1 MRLCGRVVCESVVCG
16 RVVCVKELCVSKLR
30 VGGRTRREE
39 RTGGGA
45 DGSAQTKTRT
55 PHKDVGN
62 KHGKKT
68 RFCGGL
74 NMFKTLGWVLTPAA
88 EEWPNVNLMTSISSP
103 GENWGAWSQKWLE
116 HLQGVIPMK
125 PVYFLLG
132 TPIYS
137 IFFGDNNYKT

>member
-1 MRLCGRVVCESVVCG
+1 MCVRVCGRVVCESVVCG

-45 DGSAQTKTRT
+45 VGSAQTKTRT

-62 KHGKKT
+62 KHGRKT

-125 PVYFLLG
+125 PVYFFVVYPNL
-132 TPIYS
+132 
-137 IFFGDNNYKT
+137 

>member
-1 MRLCGRVVCESVVCG
+1 
-16 RVVCVKELCVSKLR
+16 
-30 VGGRTRREE
+30 
-39 RTGGGA
+39 
-45 DGSAQTKTRT
+45 
-55 PHKDVGN
+55 VGN

-68 RFCGGL
+68 RFCDGL

-103 GENWGAWSQKWLE
+103 GENWGAWPQKWLE

-125 PVYFLLG
+125 PVYFFWG

-137 IFFGDNNYKT
+137 ILFGDNNYKT